1 MKNLVSILWGEPPGK
16 GTITLCNEGAV
27 TALTVFGGQGTVEGS
42 SFTLDDDCRLTIE
55 ISGAQIEIGP
65 FATVVNVRTE
75 KNPFSFFLRDVSAA
89 SPIYIPQYG
98 VIVTAAEDTRS
109 FSQIAAEIAAQG
121 RQTALQAIASQPE
134 ESFEQAA
141 ADTRDLKCVTWL
153 GLSRDIRNFEINFH
167 ALKAATDMWD
177 SIQPKYHGMDVML
190 PELGGKP
197 VKYDYFCG
205 RGFSCTLNRKRWLE
219 QGVLP
224 ILNACLQDGEVQYN
238 YKFFVTLERSPQTM
252 EHVAGTHYLVADRH
266 SHGSMMTEAQAK
278 RCDELLDSELDRDEE
293 TVCYVRVDAV
303 NTGAVPR
310 YSFMRIPQPNVFVL
324 PDMNKVSVHYDGQTG
339 FGSFA
344 EDRVFLVATVN
355 GQPVPGIEMAVLL
368 APGEKAEYVFK
379 IPHRPIS
386 AARAAE
392 LGKIPFMDKLAECT
406 AFWQR
411 KLGDMAGLHL
421 PERRIDEMMRAG
433 MLHCDLITY
442 GKEPDGAVAAT
453 IGVYSPIGS
462 ESSPIIQYLDAMGL
476 HDLARRS
483 IMYFVE
489 KQHDDGFMQNFG
501 GYMLETGCVL
511 WTIGEHWRYTR
522 DAEWISSIREN
533 IVKAVD
539 YLLAWRKRNQREE
552 LRGHGY
558 GMLDG
563 KVADPEDNY
572 HIFMLNSTAYIGL
585 KRAAEV
591 LAAISDPRAAGIA
604 AETSA
609 FLQDISASLE
619 VAFAEAPAVPL
630 GNGAWCPSLPVWA
643 DRPGPL
649 CLQTTGGSW
658 FTHGAMVARDTLLG
672 AQYLLLDEVIESKSV
687 QADFILNCLA
697 DLFFNR
703 NTAFSQP
710 YYSPHPLA
718 NLRRGE
724 VKAYLKEFY
733 SNMSSL
739 ADRET
744 YTFWEHLFYASPH
757 KTHEEGWFLMRC
769 RWMLYLE
776 EGDTLKILP
785 GVPRAWLED
794 GKEIV
799 LDGVASYF
807 GKLSFKVVSE
817 VSTGKITVRIKVEGD
832 PGRLP
837 RVLSVRLPH
846 PQGMKAT
853 SVSSG
858 SYDAAS
864 ETVTFEG
871 FNGEVA
877 CEVRF

>member
-1 MKNLVSILWGEPPGK
+1 MTVKLSILWNTPPGK
-16 GTITLCNEGAV
+16 GTITLRNAGTV
-27 TALTVFGGQGTVEGS
+27 TALAHEQDQLAGS
-42 SFTLDDDCRLTIE
+42 SFTLDAGCRLMLEVSDAMTD
-55 ISGAQIEIGP
+55 IGP
-65 FATVVNVRTE
+65 CATVVTVRTE
-75 KNPFSFFLRDVSAA
+75 RNPFSFFLRDVSTAN
-89 SPIYIPQYG
+89 PIYIPQYG
-98 VIVTAAEDTRS
+98 VVVTEEGDVRTYAQIVAAITTA
-109 FSQIAAEIAAQG
+109 G
-121 RQTALQAIASQPE
+121 RQTALQAIANQPE
-134 ESFEQAA
+134 ESFEAA
-141 ADTRDLKCVTWL
+141 AVESRDLKCVTWL
-153 GLSRDIRNFEINFH
+153 GLSRDIRNFEVNFH
-167 ALKAATDMWD
+167 ALKAASDMWD

-205 RGFSCTLNRKRWLE
+205 RGFSNTLVRRRWLE

-224 ILNACLQDGEVQYN
+224 ILNTCLEDGEVQYN
-238 YKFFVTLERSPQTM
+238 YKIFVTLEASLLTI
-252 EHVAGTHYLVADRH
+252 ENVAGTHYLVADRH
-266 SHGSMMTEAQAK
+266 SHGSMMTEAQTK
-278 RCDELLDSELDRDEE
+278 LCDQMHDAELDQPEE
-293 TVCYVRVDAV
+293 TVCFVRIQAV

-310 YSFMRIPQPNVFVL
+310 YSYLRIPQPNVFVL
-324 PDMNKVSVHYDGQTG
+324 PDMHKVGVQYDGHSG
-339 FGSFA
+339 MGSFSD
-344 EDRVFLVATVN
+344 DRVFLLATVN
-355 GQPVPGIEMAVLL
+355 GQPVPAIEMAVLL

-379 IPHRPIS
+379 IPHRPIP
-386 AARAAE
+386 AERAKA
-392 LGKIPFMDKLAECT
+392 LANVSFDDKLAECT
-406 AFWQR
+406 AYWQR
-411 KLGDMAGLHL
+411 KLGDMAALHL
-421 PERRIDEMMRAG
+421 PEQRIDEMMRAG
-433 MLHCDLITY
+433 VLHCDLVAY
-442 GKEPDGAVAAT
+442 GREPDGAVAAT

-476 HDLARRS
+476 HDLARRT

-522 DAEWISSIREN
+522 DTAWITSIRDN
-533 IVKAVD
+533 IVRAVD
-539 YLLAWRKRNQREE
+539 YLIAWRNRNKREE

-591 LAAISDPRAAGIA
+591 LAAVGDLRAAEIA
-604 AETSA
+604 AETA
-609 FLQDISASLE
+609 DFLLDITDS
-619 VAFAEAPAVPL
+619 VATGFAEAPVVPL
-630 GNGAWCPSLPVWA
+630 GNGAWCPSVPVWA
-643 DRPGPL
+643 ENPGPL
-649 CLQTTGGSW
+649 CLQTTGGTW

-672 AQYLLLDEVIESKSV
+672 AQYMLLDEVIDCDST

-776 EGDTLKILP
+776 DGDTLKVLP
-785 GVPRAWLED
+785 GIPHAWLED

-799 LDGVASYF
+799 LDRAATYF
-807 GKLSFKVVSE
+807 GKLSLKVVSQLA
-817 VSTGKITVRIKVEGD
+817 TGRITVRVKVDGVPD
-832 PGRLP
+832 RLP
-837 RVLSVRLPH
+837 KTLSVRIPH
-846 PQGMKAT
+846 PQGMKAKN
-853 SVSSG
+853 VSAG
-858 SYDAAS
+858 KYDEAS

-871 FNGEVA
+871 FGGEAVF
-877 CEVRF
+877 EVRF